1 MKLLKGILQPNE
13 DQSFYHVV
21 SGEHGTGKTIL
32 IKIASNEVG
41 QDDKGTQ
48 GGMGVPANIEK
59 FAEEFAKAIDFSFEK
74 CVSFTALL
82 KRNIV
87 GHTVLDILQKDDKDN
102 ADKRNYI
109 AVFVSSEG
117 KVPKKMQSQSSWSR
131 AKQWWKSVIL
141 INKIFNSKMQ
151 YQCRRV
157 KKAIQFSWS
166 YYRTEKSVTDDFLN
180 GQTFEIIEQEILMKV
195 LDKLRTAKLLEGH
208 DLKLTRTAHERFFN
222 NPIEVDEADDIPE
235 KNIFTYHPENSTVT
249 FQSRSIEYCFER
261 VLKKSE
267 SVLIKEIC

>member
-87 GHTVLDILQKDDKDN
+87 GHTDILQKDDKDN

-180 GQTFEIIEQEILMKV
+180 GQTFEKQEILMKV